1 MRFWDSSALVPLLVR
16 EATTERLRV
25 KYESAPSPFVWWG
38 TYIECMSAL
47 ARRQSEGLLDSAGMS
62 GAIARLDESA
72 IDWLEISPGPELR
85 KQAVRLV
92 RTHRL
97 RAADAMQ
104 LAAAIVASDLE
115 PSAFEFV
122 TLDSRQA
129 EAAEREGFSV
139 IA

>member
-16 EATTERLRV
+16 ESSTARMRA
-25 KYESAPSPFVWWG
+25 KYEAEPNPFVWWG
-38 TYIECMSAL
+38 TYVECMSAL
-47 ARRQSEGLLDSAGMS
+47 ARRHNEGLLDSVGMT
-62 GAIARLDESA
+62 GAIARLEESA
-72 IDWLEISPGPELR
+72 VDWLEISPGPELR

-92 RTHRL
+92 RIHRL

-139 IA
+139 VG

>member
-1 MRFWDSSALVPLLVR
+1 MRYWDSSALVPLLVNEPAAR
-16 EATTERLRV
+16 RMSLYLNEDRQVAT
-25 KYESAPSPFVWWG
+25 WWA
-38 TYIECMSAL
+38 TVVECSSAL
-47 ARRQSEGLLDSAGMS
+47 ARRRMDGSLDVAGHRVATDLLFGLAASWTEIPPSESVREQ
-62 GAIARLDESA
+62 AI
-72 IDWLEISPGPELR
+72 
-85 KQAVRLV
+85 RLV
-92 RTHRL
+92 RIHRL

-139 IA
+139 IV